1 MADRSSSN
9 KTTVKEAV
17 YGIKGDVKTLQQLSS
32 SGEAARK
39 KRQENHKERIM
50 GALGEA
56 VRTQFS
62 KEEGAKQ
69 EDSKK
74 K

>member
-1 MADRSSSN
+1 MAERSSSD
-9 KTTVKEAV
+9 KATVKEAV

-56 VRTQFS
+56 VQTQFS
-62 KEEGAKQ
+62 NEGTKQ
-69 EDSKK
+69 EDSGKK
-74 K
+74 